1 MSGNIIKLV
10 LQSAADTSGFKIV
23 SGAVRGLIGSV
34 SKIGG
39 AVRGAF
45 SRLGGFAAGI
55 GRNLMN
61 IKAGFEMAAGAVRGV
76 LSNMGKAFKFE
87 TQTIQFKTLIGS
99 IDEAK
104 AHMQMLQELGDTPP
118 FSLDQFAAASR
129 SLMVMSDG
137 ALGYRNSLEMIG
149 DAAAATGQPIETL
162 AHEVG
167 RAYAV
172 IRDGQPITS
181 ATRSLRNMGVIT
193 PEVAAKMDE
202 MQKSGA
208 SNIEIWNELQAA
220 LGRYSGAMKETEQTG
235 EGLIGAISSQWD
247 NAVRDFGAAFMDVV
261 KGGLSRVLDKMRELR
276 EDGSIAVW
284 ADKAGKAVGRIAA
297 SINTAIGWMGKLKK
311 AYDWMRDGAERV
323 GSAVGAYV
331 GTLVGGG
338 SLEDAADAAGQE
350 WTQTKQEQADRK
362 AEAKKM
368 EAQIRAE
375 SVAARKKT
383 AEESAKVEAKAR
395 LKENTRIAKQLATAQ
410 AKADVEARKKFD
422 DDERKAR
429 LEKDKAANTERVND
443 LRDKLKKAQND
454 VATAAALFRNPKQL
468 DLAAERRAE
477 RQKDIDAG
485 RLANRAIDLQARN
498 PNWRNAR
505 NLSRQDE
512 AARRWLIAKENEGK
526 VKDEQQQVV
535 DKLASIE
542 KLLQTAT
549 TL

>member
-1 MSGNIIKLV
+1 
-10 LQSAADTSGFKIV
+10 
-23 SGAVRGLIGSV
+23 
-34 SKIGG
+34 
-39 AVRGAF
+39 
-45 SRLGGFAAGI
+45 
-55 GRNLMN
+55 
-61 IKAGFEMAAGAVRGV
+61 
-76 LSNMGKAFKFE
+76 
-87 TQTIQFKTLIGS
+87 
-99 IDEAK
+99 
-104 AHMQMLQELGDTPP
+104 
-118 FSLDQFAAASR
+118 
-129 SLMVMSDG
+129 
-137 ALGYRNSLEMIG
+137 
-149 DAAAATGQPIETL
+149 
-162 AHEVG
+162 
-167 RAYAV
+167 
-172 IRDGQPITS
+172 
-181 ATRSLRNMGVIT
+181 
-193 PEVAAKMDE
+193 
-202 MQKSGA
+202 
-208 SNIEIWNELQAA
+208 
-220 LGRYSGAMKETEQTG
+220 MKDTEQTG

-410 AKADVEARKKFD
+410 AKADAEARKMFLE
-422 DDERKAR
+422 DERKAR
-429 LEKDKAANTERVND
+429 LEKDKAANTERAND
-443 LRDKLKKAQND
+443 LKDKLARAQND
-454 VATAAALFRNPKQL
+454 VAIAAAQFANPEQI
-468 DLAAERRAE
+468 DQAAERKAA
-477 RQKDIDAG
+477 RQADINRT

-498 PNWRNAR
+498 PDWRNAR

-526 VKDEQQQVV
+526 VKDEQKQIV